1 MNYRGLIMKRRMVA
15 VLLFTLSVMFFPVFS
30 FKTAEV
36 GGSVGIDFREQEQKV
51 VKELN
56 TARTTP
62 RSYASHLKDMRRYFY
77 GKELRRPGDIVVL
90 TKEGDAAVV
99 EAIRFLENVKPL
111 PALKLSQGMSQGARD
126 HVEVQ
131 GRSGTVGHASNK
143 GNQPWERI
151 SRYGTWKKTVG
162 ENIAYGCSRP
172 RDVVISLII
181 DDGIPGCGHRQ
192 NIFNPNFRVVG
203 VSWGPH
209 TIYGTM
215 CVIIF
220 AGDYLE
226 KKE

>member
-1 MNYRGLIMKRRMVA
+1 MKRRMVA
-15 VLLFTLSVMFFPVFS
+15 ALLFTLPVIFFPALS
-30 FKTAEV
+30 FQTGQAGASEN
-36 GGSVGIDFREQEQKV
+36 IDFRKQEQEV

-56 TARTTP
+56 IARTTP

-77 GKELRRPGDIVVL
+77 GKELRRPGDMIIL

-99 EAIRFLENVKPL
+99 EAIRFLQNVKPIPL
-111 PALKLSQGMSQGARD
+111 LKLSQGMSQGARD

-131 GRSGTVGHASNK
+131 GRSGTVGHDFNEGSR
-143 GNQPWERI
+143 PWDRI

-162 ENIAYGCSRP
+162 ENIAYGSSRP

-181 DDGIPGCGHRQ
+181 DDGIPKRGHRQ

-203 VSWGPH
+203 VSLGPH

-226 KKE
+226 KKG

>member
-1 MNYRGLIMKRRMVA
+1 MKRRMGT
-15 VLLFTLSVMFFPVFS
+15 VLLFTLSIIFFPVF
-30 FKTAEV
+30 TLQTGQR
-36 GGSVGIDFREQEQKV
+36 GGSVGIDFRELEQEV

-56 TARTTP
+56 IARTTP
-62 RSYASHLKDMRRYFY
+62 RSYASHLKDMSRYFH
-77 GKELRRPGDIVVL
+77 GKELRRPGDIIVL

-99 EAIRFLENVKPL
+99 EAIRFLKNVKPI
-111 PALKLSQGMSQGARD
+111 PPLKLSQGMSQGARD

-131 GRSGTVGHASNK
+131 GRSGTIGHGSDE
-143 GNQPWERI
+143 GSQPWERI

-181 DDGIPGCGHRQ
+181 DDGIPGRGHRQ
-192 NIFNPNFRVVG
+192 NIFNPNFRAVG
-203 VSWGPH
+203 VAWGPH

-220 AGDYLE
+220 AGEYLE